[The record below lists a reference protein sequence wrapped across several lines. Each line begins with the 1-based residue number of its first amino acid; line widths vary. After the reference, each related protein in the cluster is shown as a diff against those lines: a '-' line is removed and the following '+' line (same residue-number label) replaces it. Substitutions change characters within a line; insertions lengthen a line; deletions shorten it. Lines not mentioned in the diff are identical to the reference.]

1 MKAIDIFVLGFVVLV
16 GFVMMTSASGVV
28 QSPTSGVKRGV
39 VVKLAEEGI
48 FVKTQEAELIRGGL
62 TNGSGVAG
70 GEVFTFTVSDP
81 EVLQQIRQA
90 LDTGEEI
97 EIKYERPLFSV
108 PLSRQIMSNPF
119 VTSVIPVR
127 N

>member
-1 MKAIDIFVLGFVVLV
+1 MKSIDILVLVFVVLG

-39 VVKLAEEGI
+39 VVKLAEEGL

-81 EVLQQIRQA
+81 AVLQQIRQA

>member
-1 MKAIDIFVLGFVVLV
+1 MKAIDILVLGFAVLI

-81 EVLQQIRQA
+81 AVLQQIRQA

>member
-1 MKAIDIFVLGFVVLV
+1 MKAIDILVLGFAVLI

-81 EVLQQIRQA
+81 AVLQQIRQA

-127 N
+127 K

>member
-1 MKAIDIFVLGFVVLV
+1 MKSIDILVLVFVVLG

-81 EVLQQIRQA
+81 AVLQQIRQA

>member
-1 MKAIDIFVLGFVVLV
+1 MKSIDILVLVFVVLG

-81 EVLQQIRQA
+81 AVLQQIRQA
-90 LDTGEEI
+90 LDTGDEI
-97 EIKYERPLFSV
+97 EIKYERPLLSV

-119 VTSVIPVR
+119 VTSVIPVQK
-127 N
+127 